1 MLVLDKKQ
9 LFIAPQ
15 AHQEL
20 MRRLLRRS
28 AAKGRRKSRRL
39 SDKNERFFLK
49 IVLEKRLS
57 IGFSAEN
64 QKSDLPERKPLL
76 VTKCTIFLQPC
87 QSMHPLFYNILTA
100 ENNKNAARE

>member
-9 LFIAPQ
+9 LFKAPQ
-15 AHQEL
+15 ARQEL

-39 SDKNERFFLK
+39 SDKNERFFQK

-57 IGFSAEN
+57 IGFFCR
-64 QKSDLPERKPLL
+64 KSEKRPPGKEAAFSDK
-76 VTKCTIFLQPC
+76 
-87 QSMHPLFYNILTA
+87 MHYISTA
-100 ENNKNAARE
+100 VPKHASFVL